1 MKSAIHGNDP
11 NWGRVV
17 AAAGYSGAELDV
29 SKVSFFINDVTI
41 MESGAP
47 IPFHRESVVAI
58 MSRGEVA
65 LTVRLG
71 LGDYAATAWGCELTE
86 EYVQFNSA
94 YHDVARAG
102 GRASMAADGPIIL
115 VKIGGSTLGADDTSF
130 GDIVALQQQ
139 GARPVVVHGGG
150 PAITSWMAK
159 MGIPAEFARGL
170 RITDAPSLE
179 VATAILAGLINKQLV
194 AALRSLG
201 ANAVGISGADG
212 GLLRGTIVEPE
223 LGLVAGALD
232 VDVSLLDELLSG
244 GYVPVIAPIAT
255 EASNAAQL
263 LNVNADSAAGA
274 IAAALGATHLVFLT
288 DVDGILNP
296 TGHVIERVPA
306 GHRRESGALRRGERR
321 DDPEAGSV
329 PGSP

>member
-1 MKSAIHGNDP
+1 
-11 NWGRVV
+11 
-17 AAAGYSGAELDV
+17 
-29 SKVSFFINDVTI
+29 
-41 MESGAP
+41 
-47 IPFHRESVVAI
+47 
-58 MSRGEVA
+58 
-65 LTVRLG
+65 
-71 LGDYAATAWGCELTE
+71 
-86 EYVQFNSA
+86 
-94 YHDVARAG
+94 
-102 GRASMAADGPIIL
+102 MAADGPIIL

-232 VDVSLLDELLSG
+232 VDVSLLDDLLSG

-274 IAAALGATHLVFLT
+274 IAAALGAAHLVFLT

-296 TGHVIERVPA
+296 TGHVIERVPLVTGESLVHSGVVKGGMIPKLEACLEARKA
-306 GHRRESGALRRGERR
+306 GAHASIVNGTHPRALLACL
-321 DDPEAGSV
+321 DGSV
-329 PGSP
+329 TGTTVV